1 MRGRSIR
8 CMSSRTQS
16 ATRSRPI
23 PLPAAAA
30 TVLSC
35 FLPMSRLLQSVNA
48 REPIAVLSSPCP
60 GGLISQTQQ
69 LVRHLLVRSQVLSL
83 LEMRMQSVLCI
94 KQVSRL
100 RAFPV
105 APLMWL
111 LFAPSIHSRRSC
123 PTERLRG
130 RALTLGGYLL
140 RPLLRVAFR
149 SRPRRRRKA
158 KHKPRA
164 NDASLQDWEEE

>member
-1 MRGRSIR
+1 
-8 CMSSRTQS
+8 
-16 ATRSRPI
+16 
-23 PLPAAAA
+23 
-30 TVLSC
+30 
-35 FLPMSRLLQSVNA
+35 
-48 REPIAVLSSPCP
+48 
-60 GGLISQTQQ
+60 
-69 LVRHLLVRSQVLSL
+69 
-83 LEMRMQSVLCI
+83 MQSVLCI